1 MPMGVAPARIELY
14 GACRYRAA
22 MLDEIAAEAAT
33 ERGAGRRTC
42 GELAVLS
49 LARHGVDTV
58 FGIPGTHNLE
68 LYAHLRAGGIEHVLP
83 RHEQGAGYAAI
94 AWARTSGRPGVVFV
108 TTGPGVLNLA
118 TAAAQAWSDSV
129 PLLILAPGMPRGHPA
144 AGSGFL
150 HEMPDQ
156 TRALEGV
163 VGRAVRVGSGAEL
176 AEELATAFDAFSAGR
191 PRPVYIEIPLDLLGE
206 ETGAEPLVA
215 PPRRPAPPDERLIG
229 LAALAISEAGS
240 VVVIAG
246 GGSAGA
252 AEGIVA
258 LAERCGAPVLT
269 TANGKGVVPEDHP
282 LSLGACLNFP
292 ASRELIE
299 SADVVLAIGTELAQS
314 DLWDGPLRPAGRLI
328 RIDID
333 PSQAHRNAPAELALI
348 ADARMAVGELVAAL
362 ADCDRGDRARTAA
375 ARARAALEPE
385 VERQAGPW
393 LEPLAAIR
401 NATARDAIFTGD
413 SAMACYYGA
422 LPAFP
427 VYAPHG
433 FIYPSGFGTLGF
445 SVPAAIGAQLAAPRR
460 QVLALSGDGGLMFT
474 LAELASAAALGLSL
488 PVVVFSNRGYG
499 EIRRE
504 MAERGDAPVGV
515 DLPPPDLPLVAQAL
529 GCAGISVTDGQ
540 ALTEAVVAA
549 FKRPVPTLIE
559 VPEPDARVS

>member
-1 MPMGVAPARIELY
+1 MGGPIELDR
-14 GACRYRAA
+14 ACRYRAA
-22 MLDEIAAEAAT
+22 MLEEIAA
-33 ERGAGRRTC
+33 GAGIAHPSGRRTC
-42 GELAVLS
+42 GDLAVRS

-68 LYAHLRAGGIEHVLP
+68 LYAHLPAAGIEHVLP

-129 PLLILAPGMPRGHPA
+129 PMLILAPGMPRGHPA

-156 TRALEGV
+156 ARAIEGA
-163 VGRAVRVGSGAEL
+163 VGRAVRVASGAEL
-176 AEELATAFDAFSAGR
+176 AEELATAFGAFSARR
-191 PRPVYIEIPLDLLGE
+191 PRPAYIEIPLDLLGE
-206 ETGAEPLVA
+206 ETDAEPLLA
-215 PPRRPAPPDERLIG
+215 PPASPPPPDQRLIG
-229 LAALAISEAGS
+229 LVAAAISEAQS

-252 AEGIVA
+252 AESIAA
-258 LAERCGAPVLT
+258 LAECCGAPVLT
-269 TANGKGVVPEDHP
+269 TANGKGVIPEDHP
-282 LSLGACLNFP
+282 LSLGARLNLP

-299 SADVVLAIGTELAQS
+299 SANVVLAIGTELAQS
-314 DLWDGPLRPAGRLI
+314 DLWDGPLRPGGRLI

-333 PSQAHRNAPAELALI
+333 PSQAHRNAPAELAVI
-348 ADARMAVGELVAAL
+348 ADARMAVGELCSAL
-362 ADCDRGDRARTAA
+362 SGRDRGDRARTAA
-375 ARARAALEPE
+375 ARARAALNTE
-385 VERQAGPW
+385 VERQAASW

-401 NATARDAIFTGD
+401 DVTARDVIFTAD

-422 LPAFP
+422 LPALP
-427 VYAPHG
+427 VYAPNG

-445 SVPAAIGAQLAAPRR
+445 SVPAAIGAKLAAPER

-474 LAELASAAALGLSL
+474 VAELASAASLGLSL

-504 MAERGDAPVGV
+504 MAERGDTPVGV
-515 DLPPPDLPLVAQAL
+515 DLPVPNLPLVAQAL
-529 GCAGISVTDGQ
+529 GCTGIGVTDSD
-540 ALTEAVVAA
+540 ALAEAVATS
-549 FKRPVPTLIE
+549 FERPVPTLIE
-559 VPEPDARVS
+559 VPEPDVNP